1 MVTDIVY
8 FASQINEKDKQ
19 IHRIISSS
27 RDNLVYI
34 HDEDFVASNS
44 LRHEIKSHYSN
55 VNCLSIQD
63 DFLVSGA
70 DNGSIILTNLS
81 SNRQDFMYTH
91 EHEVKKLLFLT
102 PYACIVACDA
112 RGGILFLSSQ

>member
-1 MVTDIVY
+1 MY
-8 FASQINEKDKQ
+8 FASVNLEKDKQ

-34 HDEDFVASNS
+34 HDEDFVATNS
-44 LRHEIKSHYSN
+44 VRHEIKSHHSN

-70 DNGSIILTNLS
+70 DNGSIILTNLTT
-81 SNRQDFMYTH
+81 NRQDFIHTH
-91 EHEVKKLLFLT
+91 DYEVKKLLFLS
-102 PYACIVACDA
+102 P
-112 RGGILFLSSQ
+112 F